1 MLDRRLIGDLAIAT
15 LLAVPTIAF
24 SRPQQ
29 SPAEIRGTQSPIVEK
44 AAYAERTSVEK
55 RAEIVAPE

>member
-1 MLDRRLIGDLAIAT
+1 MFDRGLIRDIAIAT

-24 SRPQQ
+24 SRPQP
-29 SPAEIRGTQSPIVEK
+29 SPAEVQGVNFPIVEK

-55 RAEIVAPE
+55 RADIVAE